1 MLSIGDFAQLGQVS
15 PRMLR
20 HYDDLGLLR
29 PDRVDPATSYRSYG
43 TAQLARL
50 HKLLALRDLGFS
62 LEQIGELLRIEPP
75 VEELR
80 GMLTLRHA
88 EIEQRLD
95 EEKARLGRVDAHL
108 RALEEPEVQVG
119 RRVVVKTS
127 EPLRIAEAVGR
138 APDLGP
144 SNITPVMR
152 RLIPEVLTRLEAM
165 NVKAGMLVVHIPRR
179 TDLADDVE
187 VHGGFEIGHQQAE
200 DADAVR
206 IVDMPRVQVASLI
219 HEGPIDR
226 VQPVYA
232 AFLRWIEAAGYR
244 LAGGSRELYH
254 DYSPADPAAGI
265 TELQLPITR

>member
-1 MLSIGDFAQLGQVS
+1 VS
-15 PRMLR
+15 ARMLR

-29 PDRVDPATSYRSYG
+29 PDRVDPATGYRSYG
-43 TAQLARL
+43 TAQLSRL
-50 HKLLALRDLGFS
+50 HKLLALRDLGFT
-62 LEQIGELLRIEPP
+62 LEQIGELLAVEPP

-80 GMLTLRHA
+80 GMLKLRHA

-95 EEKARLGRVDAHL
+95 EEKARLGRADAHL
-108 RALEEPEVQVG
+108 RALEEPEVQVA

-127 EPLRIAEAVGR
+127 EPLRVAESVGV

-144 SNITPVMR
+144 ANITPVMM
-152 RLIPEVLTRLEAM
+152 RLIPQVLTRLAE
-165 NVKAGMLVVHIPRR
+165 VDVRAGMLVVHIARR
-179 TDLADDVE
+179 TDNADDVE
-187 VHGGFEIGHQQAE
+187 VHGGFEIGNQHAV
-200 DADAVR
+200 DIDTVR
-206 IVDMPRVQVASLI
+206 IVDMPQVQVASLV
-219 HEGPIDR
+219 HEGPIEK

-254 DYSPADPAAGI
+254 DYNPADPAAGI

>member
-29 PDRVDPATSYRSYG
+29 PDRVDPATGYRSYG

-62 LEQIGELLRIEPP
+62 LEQIGELLRVEPP

-88 EIEQRLD
+88 EIEERLD
-95 EEKARLGRVDAHL
+95 AEKARLGRAEAHL
-108 RALEEPEVQVG
+108 RALEEPEVQVA

-144 SNITPVMR
+144 ANITPVMM
-152 RLIPEVLTRLEAM
+152 RLIPEVLNHLAAAEVT
-165 NVKAGMLVVHIPRR
+165 AGMLVVHIPRR
-179 TDLADDVE
+179 AEPADDVE
-187 VHGGFEIGHQQAE
+187 VHGGFEIGNQQI
-200 DADAVR
+200 DGTDTVR
-206 IVDMPRVQVASLI
+206 IVDLRQVQVASLV
-219 HEGPIDR
+219 HEGPIEK

-265 TELQLPITR
+265 TELQLPVTR